1 MISQNGFLTFF
12 HIIALLI
19 GGTGNAEIH
28 GTGYPSVSHVNGM
41 SLDFSYSDDSS
52 ADVRLAKDIALL
64 KAGIKFKC
72 KTRLVGT
79 ENKRKGGREI
89 YSSKP
94 QGDPN
99 HNDHIHLGPFD
110 QEYNKPTIINEK

>member
-1 MISQNGFLTFF
+1 MK
-12 HIIALLI
+12 
-19 GGTGNAEIH
+19 
-28 GTGYPSVSHVNGM
+28 
-41 SLDFSYSDDSS
+41 
-52 ADVRLAKDIALL
+52 LAKDIALL

-72 KTRLVGT
+72 KTRYTGT
-79 ENKRKGGREI
+79 REERKGGRET

-94 QGDPN
+94 QGDQY